1 MIKKLLGIFQ
11 NKQFH
16 NLSFYGF
23 GQLFNLV
30 TPLLVIPYIVSV
42 CGEENFGKTAVGMA
56 LCFFLMVFIDY
67 GSDLVGVREIA
78 INRDDFIQT
87 QKIFATNYL
96 AKTILL
102 LGVLFL
108 CLILFQTIPFFA
120 NEKKMFLLGL
130 TLLIGQFLNPTWFLQ
145 GVENV
150 KWITYSNIISKS
162 IYLLLIFL
170 FIKVE
175 QDYVLINL
183 FWGIGMIISNGLFF
197 FLIIKKYKFS
207 FSSIHKKDILQFLR
221 RDFKMFGSQI
231 FVSIQMYSP
240 VILISYL
247 GTNLMAG
254 QYKIV
259 EQVILIFKTY
269 ILLFFN
275 YVFPNVCYSLEKNK
289 QRGIYNWKL
298 FNGANFIFVLV
309 SMVFFYFFSYDI
321 VSYFNPT
328 NRYALSNLLQ
338 LAVFYPVLFALSI
351 PLKQLVLAWNFNR
364 FYVNLTSIAVI
375 LNIIA
380 IIILLPQFQVY
391 GVFYSL
397 LFIEGIMILFY
408 LICIRKKLFSKE
420 ETNQ

>member
-11 NKQFH
+11 SKQFH
-16 NLSFYGF
+16 KLSLYGF

-30 TPLLVIPYIVSV
+30 TPLLVIPYIVSI

-67 GSDLVGVREIA
+67 GSDLVGVREIS
-78 INRDDFIQT
+78 INRDDFSQT

-96 AKTILL
+96 AKAILL

-108 CLILFQTIPFFA
+108 CLTLFQTIPFFA
-120 NEKKMFLLGL
+120 TEKKMFLLGL

-170 FIKVE
+170 FIKEE

-197 FLIIKKYKFS
+197 FLILNKYKFS
-207 FSSIHKKDILQFLR
+207 FSSIHKKDIFQFLR

-240 VILISYL
+240 VILISYF

-275 YVFPNVCYSLEKNK
+275 YVFPNVCYLLEKNK
-289 QRGIYNWKL
+289 EKGMYNWKL

-309 SMVFFYFFSYDI
+309 SMVVFYNFSYDI

-328 NRYALSNLLQ
+328 NRYALSQLLQ
-338 LAVFYPVLFALSI
+338 LAVLYPVLFAISI

-364 FYVNLTSIAVI
+364 FYVNLTSIAVL